1 MDNHIVFY
9 DYKTKNEIIIDNYN
23 EGDKLNSDNIK
34 KKFVEHDI
42 NFEKCTFIDNF
53 VEISKNIYLKNI
65 VNLKNI
71 IIINNSIIKKNDNID
86 IDKEKKPS
94 YKYFGLLKKYPDLML
109 FVYMINNNNLDD
121 IIYFLKKYYIKN
133 KLIFNIIKNNQNEL
147 IDMMNSQPDIIVD
160 FFKKTDNIYNYS
172 FNFDFSSVI
181 NYFAST
187 FSTNSV
193 IYELED
199 LFPDVPL
206 EKINELINVFKDN
219 VLII

>member
-1 MDNHIVFY
+1 MDKHIVFY
-9 DYKTKNEIIIDNYN
+9 DYVSQSKIVIDDYN
-23 EGDKLNSDNIK
+23 ESDKLNSYNIK
-34 KKFVEHDI
+34 KKFIDKNI
-42 NFEKCTFIDNF
+42 NFDKVTFIDNF

-86 IDKEKKPS
+86 IDKGKKPS